1 MRNPSRTASTA
12 SALMIGLALITF
24 VAILG
29 AGLRSSYS
37 DAVNKLF
44 AGDYALTAENGFD
57 PFTKNAD
64 AAVAKTPGVTAVS
77 GIRGGDARVFGH
89 NTQVTRSRR
98 TSPDGPH
105 RLGQWWYQRSGIA
118 RPGRGLRRQ
127 GLREGRAPHHRLAD
141 RCHDPDRRD
150 PPPTPQGHLRSPEGG
165 LAVRQRDDVGGDL
178 RRQLLA
184 AAEPDDVDQLKGGVS
199 DTNTARLDAS
209 LAAFPDARIQTAGEF
224 KKTQE
229 DDINLH

>member
-1 MRNPSRTASTA
+1 MRSCRPATRAVLGAPGARFGGTAGTLARENAMRNPSRTASTA

-89 NTQVTRSRR
+89 NTQVTAVPPNLAKTVRIDWVSGGTSVPAVLGRDGAFVDKDYAKDSTSRSARRSRSR
-98 TSPDGPH
+98 PRPA
-105 RLGQWWYQRSGIA
+105 RSSTYASRASSIPRKGA
-118 RPGRGLRRQ
+118 R
-127 GLREGRAPHHRLAD
+127 
-141 RCHDPDRRD
+141 
-150 PPPTPQGHLRSPEGG
+150 RS
-165 LAVRQRDDVGGDL
+165 A
-178 RRQLLA
+178 
-184 AAEPDDVDQLKGGVS
+184 
-199 DTNTARLDAS
+199 T
-209 LAAFPDARIQTAGEF
+209 
-224 KKTQE
+224 
-229 DDINLH
+229 